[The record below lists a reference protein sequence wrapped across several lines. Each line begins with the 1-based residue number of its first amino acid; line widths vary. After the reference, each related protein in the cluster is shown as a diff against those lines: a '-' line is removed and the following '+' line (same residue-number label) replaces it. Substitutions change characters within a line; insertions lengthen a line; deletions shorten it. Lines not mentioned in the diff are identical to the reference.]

1 MEIII
6 NDGRKIADLQK
17 EFNEVYPFLKIEF
30 FTVAHNKNQLSSLK
44 DMLPKERLLGSFRK
58 NHNAGTMVLEASKTV
73 FEIEEEFEKKF
84 GLNVQVFRKSGSLWI
99 ETSLTDKWSLS
110 LQNSEGYEI
119 SKGSGKSFSL
129 FDIDP
134 NSGE

>member
-58 NHNAGTMVLEASKTV
+58 NRNAGTMVLEASKTV